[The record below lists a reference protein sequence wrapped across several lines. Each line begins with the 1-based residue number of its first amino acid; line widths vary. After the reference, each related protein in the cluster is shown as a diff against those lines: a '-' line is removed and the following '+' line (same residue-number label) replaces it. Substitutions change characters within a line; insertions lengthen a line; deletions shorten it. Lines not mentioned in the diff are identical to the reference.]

1 MPPEATAVLTAQA
14 SHPPAAQRGHPR
26 FYVGMSLL
34 MFAIVAAGFGPAIF
48 NTAGRKAP
56 ATWPVI
62 LHGLIFTSWLV
73 LFLTQALLV
82 STGRVAVHRRL
93 GYAGVGLALLM
104 VLSGFFT
111 AIALSRRGFDLSGD
125 LDIEAD
131 PLALMVFQ
139 LGDLFS
145 FSVLVGLAV
154 AYRRR
159 SQVHRRL
166 MLLAT
171 AGSLMAAPL
180 THLLSHFPSIRAV
193 PPAILIPL
201 LLLYSASAI
210 HDRVTRGRIHPVSL
224 WGAIALFVWA
234 NLRAVVIGPSQ
245 LWRQFAAWLVA

>member
-1 MPPEATAVLTAQA
+1 
-14 SHPPAAQRGHPR
+14 
-26 FYVGMSLL
+26 
-34 MFAIVAAGFGPAIF
+34 
-48 NTAGRKAP
+48 
-56 ATWPVI
+56 
-62 LHGLIFTSWLV
+62 
-73 LFLTQALLV
+73 
-82 STGRVAVHRRL
+82 
-93 GYAGVGLALLM
+93 
-104 VLSGFFT
+104 
-111 AIALSRRGFDLSGD
+111 
-125 LDIEAD
+125 
-131 PLALMVFQ
+131 
-139 LGDLFS
+139 
-145 FSVLVGLAV
+145 
-154 AYRRR
+154 
-159 SQVHRRL
+159 